1 MEHGLKNLG
10 YCLKELKVVGEEE
23 DKVVASLGYVQG
35 VEQSMDGELQTIV
48 VCREIERERE
58 R

>member
-35 VEQSMDGELQTIV
+35 VEQSMDG
-48 VCREIERERE
+48 
-58 R
+58 